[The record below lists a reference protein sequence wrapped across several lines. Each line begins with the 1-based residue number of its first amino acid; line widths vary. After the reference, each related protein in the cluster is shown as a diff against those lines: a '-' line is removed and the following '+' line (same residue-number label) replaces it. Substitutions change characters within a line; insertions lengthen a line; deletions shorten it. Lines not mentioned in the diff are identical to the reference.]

1 METETF
7 NHTLRN
13 LKNQGVLENVDGMV
27 SYREGAPDPHGS
39 QADRAWKAA
48 CLLKSFKLDELCR
61 AATLSA
67 RMYIT
72 IFTSSSK
79 GSPRRLDD
87 GGREPQLKA
96 HYKEEVMEGNRR
108 TTLIKMIHVARGKAM
123 TCNCGRVSFSK
134 VCPVCGARTQRMPEF
149 WYRSILEAMGG
160 ADTCSMIDTAGLQR
174 VMDVFNK
181 AGFSN
186 LRPGDA
192 RKRTATQQLFVVEKE
207 GQRLLG
213 ERWRGFQGSYA

>member
-1 METETF
+1 
-7 NHTLRN
+7 
-13 LKNQGVLENVDGMV
+13 
-27 SYREGAPDPHGS
+27 
-39 QADRAWKAA
+39 
-48 CLLKSFKLDELCR
+48 
-61 AATLSA
+61 
-67 RMYIT
+67 
-72 IFTSSSK
+72 
-79 GSPRRLDD
+79 
-87 GGREPQLKA
+87 
-96 HYKEEVMEGNRR
+96 MEGNRR

-134 VCPVCGARTQRMPEF
+134 VCPACGGRTQRMPEF

-174 VMDVFNK
+174 VMDVFDK

-192 RKRTATQQLFVVEKE
+192 RKRTTAQQLFVVEKE

-213 ERWRGFQGSYA
+213 ERWRQRLEGYVGRKYGRGGIDECSYEELRDVFGFIHRTAKYERLKAGEGDAR